1 MSTNLKLSPPW
12 DTYFKM
18 VYNLLT
24 VDPEIKMPKFITE
37 GEGGKCSFWIESSNA
52 TKIIA
57 LSKVLKNEIQMG
69 NISITITFRCT
80 NDALSVTQREEGL
93 ATAKDFTDA
102 FTGNPF
108 FDRVVSEI
116 CPGGTCFYAVFNRE
130 IISFYNDDI
139 SDYHGNAHYIVA
151 DLVKEVI
158 NDTDV
163 KVCTKYEAEE

>member
-1 MSTNLKLSPPW
+1 MSTNIQLSPPW

-24 VDPEIKMPKFITE
+24 VDPEIKMPKFIKE

-69 NISITITFRCT
+69 NITITISFRCT
-80 NDALSVTQREEGL
+80 NDDL
-93 ATAKDFTDA
+93 AAMRDDGEADGRDFTDA
-102 FTGNPF
+102 FTGNPYF
-108 FDRVVSEI
+108 SKVVSEI
-116 CPGGTCFYAVFNRE
+116 CPGAVCYYAVFKRE

-151 DLVKEVI
+151 DLVKEII
-158 NDTDV
+158 NDTNV
-163 KVCTKYEAEE
+163 KVCTEYEAEE